1 MTVCIIATNDSP
13 LNRSSIHA
21 LLVVVAPGNV
31 RFMDL
36 INQIF
41 PNDVTIPAWCLIVAM
56 ALGLGG
62 CSVPRPTNSQPSHYF
77 WDSNQ
82 NTKQIHPAV
91 ACTSLHALLTF
102 NRLYA
107 SGTDKDKLEE
117 ASLLG
122 ESSLYASDAPPDPP
136 CERAG
141 HPIGPVTTPGST
153 DRVKNITASRDGTVS
168 FEWDF
173 ASAVAKSPRQP
184 QAYYTYPEYLVAG
197 RLSPDR

>member
-1 MTVCIIATNDSP
+1 MDCPIRWFLTSATI
-13 LNRSSIHA
+13 RASSLA
-21 LLVVVAPGNV
+21 
-31 RFMDL
+31 
-36 INQIF
+36 
-41 PNDVTIPAWCLIVAM
+41 VAM
-56 ALGLGG
+56 ALGLSG
-62 CSVPRPTNSQPSHYF
+62 CAVLRPTKSQPPHYF

-82 NTKQIHPAV
+82 NAKQTHPAV
-91 ACTSLHALLTF
+91 ACTSLHALQRF

-117 ASLLG
+117 ATLLG

-141 HPIGPVTTPGST
+141 QPVGPVTTPGST

-173 ASAVAKSPRQP
+173 DSAVTKSRRQT
-184 QAYYTYPEYLVAG
+184 QTYYTYPEYLLAG

>member
-1 MTVCIIATNDSP
+1 
-13 LNRSSIHA
+13 
-21 LLVVVAPGNV
+21 
-31 RFMDL
+31 MDL

-82 NTKQIHPAV
+82 NARTIHAAV

-122 ESSLYASDAPPDPP
+122 ESSLYASDAPPDPS

-141 HPIGPVTTPGST
+141 HPVGPVTTPGST
-153 DRVKNITASRDGTVS
+153 DRVKNITASSDGAVS

-173 ASAVAKSPRQP
+173 ASAVAKSPRHAQT
-184 QAYYTYPEYLVAG
+184 YYTYPEYLVPGAPSPG
-197 RLSPDR
+197 R

>member
-1 MTVCIIATNDSP
+1 
-13 LNRSSIHA
+13 
-21 LLVVVAPGNV
+21 
-31 RFMDL
+31 MDL

-41 PNDVTIPAWCLIVAM
+41 PNDVTIPAWCLIIAM

-82 NTKQIHPAV
+82 NTRTIHAAV

-102 NRLYA
+102 NRLHA

-122 ESSLYASDAPPDPP
+122 ESSLYASDAPPDPS

-141 HPIGPVTTPGST
+141 HPVGPVTTPGST
-153 DRVKNITASRDGTVS
+153 DRVKTITASSDGAVS

-173 ASAVAKSPRQP
+173 ASAVAKSPRHTQT
-184 QAYYTYPEYLVAG
+184 YYTYPEYLVPGAPSPG
-197 RLSPDR
+197 R

>member
-1 MTVCIIATNDSP
+1 MSP
-13 LNRSSIHA
+13 KPAGS
-21 LLVVVAPGNV
+21 V
-31 RFMDL
+31 RICSKLEVMRGSMDL
-36 INQIF
+36 LNHIF
-41 PNDVTIPAWCLIVAM
+41 PDHVTIRAWGLVVAM
-56 ALGLGG
+56 ALGLSG
-62 CSVPRPTNSQPSHYF
+62 CPVLRPMNSQPSHYF

-82 NTKQIHPAV
+82 NSKQVHAAV

-107 SGTDKDKLEE
+107 SETDKDKLEE
-117 ASLLG
+117 ATLLG
-122 ESSLYASDAPPDPP
+122 ESSSYASDAPPDPP

-141 HPIGPVTTPGST
+141 HPVGPVTTPGST

>member
-1 MTVCIIATNDSP
+1 MDCPIRCFLTHIVIRVSG
-13 LNRSSIHA
+13 
-21 LLVVVAPGNV
+21 LV
-31 RFMDL
+31 F
-36 INQIF
+36 
-41 PNDVTIPAWCLIVAM
+41 AM
-56 ALGLGG
+56 ALGLSG
-62 CSVPRPTNSQPSHYF
+62 CSVLRPTNSHPPHYF

-91 ACTSLHALLTF
+91 ACTNLHALLTF

-117 ASLLG
+117 ATLLG

-141 HPIGPVTTPGST
+141 HPVGPVATPGPR

-173 ASAVAKSPRQP
+173 ASAVTKSRRQT
-184 QAYYTYPEYLVAG
+184 QTYYTYPEYLLAG
-197 RLSPDR
+197 SLSPDR

>member
-1 MTVCIIATNDSP
+1 
-13 LNRSSIHA
+13 
-21 LLVVVAPGNV
+21 
-31 RFMDL
+31 MDL

-41 PNDVTIPAWCLIVAM
+41 PDDVTIPAWCLIVAM
-56 ALGLGG
+56 TLGLGG
-62 CSVPRPTNSQPSHYF
+62 CSVLRPTNSQPSHYF
-77 WDSNQ
+77 WVSNQ
-82 NTKQIHPAV
+82 NTKTIHAAV

-141 HPIGPVTTPGST
+141 HPVGPVTTPGST
-153 DRVKNITASRDGTVS
+153 DRVKNITASSDGAVS

-173 ASAVAKSPRQP
+173 ASAVAKSPRHAQT
-184 QAYYTYPEYLVAG
+184 YYTYPEYLISG
-197 RLSPDR
+197 GTMPDR